1 MRRESIGF
9 QTGRGGILLG
19 LFLLMAAVLQAGKAQ
34 AGTLT
39 IPAGTTVIE
48 EEAFYGDP
56 SLDQVILPEG
66 LQRIESRA
74 FAGSSVTLLNLPSTL
89 EYIAEDAFDD
99 CENGLEIVGVEGNN
113 YAWNWGRN
121 HGYCRIYTAL
131 LIGEESFS
139 TIATRNRRDAEN
151 MAAMLGK
158 VLTPSGTRY
167 RVTKKIDL
175 TRIEVRESIASAF
188 GETKIQDVNL
198 FFIATH
204 GASGGDG
211 DLSTMNGSIP
221 FDLLASWLNTYTKG
235 RVIVILEACGA
246 GSSILG
252 GAETPEEAES
262 YLNRAIEAF
271 AGADT
276 HVNETKGGAV
286 ANSTGDLRVPN
297 KYYVLAAAAHHE
309 LSWGYEDGYRNGVL
323 YRLASNYFTKWLV
336 EGIGAGSGT
345 APADTNP
352 ADGLLTLRELYTYV
366 QRYDTFPIRS
376 GGVIYYQHVQAYPM
390 DEGAAYPFFLH
401 P

>member
-1 MRRESIGF
+1 MTRGSIGS
-9 QTGRGGILLG
+9 QAGRRWILLG
-19 LFLLMAAVLQAGKAQ
+19 FFLLIAALPAGKALGG
-34 AGTLT
+34 ALT

-48 EEAFYGDP
+48 EEAFCGDT
-56 SLDQVILPEG
+56 SLDEVVLPEG

-74 FAGSSVTLLNLPSTL
+74 FAGSSVALLNLPSTL
-89 EYIAEDAFDD
+89 EYIAEDAFED
-99 CENGLEIVGVEGNN
+99 CENGLEIIGVEGNN
-113 YAWNWGRN
+113 YAWNWGRD

-131 LIGEESFS
+131 LIGEEGFDP
-139 TIATRNRRDAEN
+139 IATRNRRDAEN
-151 MAAMLGK
+151 MAAMLGR
-158 VLTPSGTRY
+158 VYTPSGTRY

-175 TRIEVRESIASAF
+175 TRIEVKESIAAAF
-188 GETKIQDVNL
+188 GETKAQDVNL

-204 GASGGDG
+204 GVSSGDG
-211 DLSTMNGSIP
+211 DLKTMSGSIS
-221 FDLLASWLNTYTKG
+221 FDLLASWLSTYTKG

-246 GSSILG
+246 GSSILE
-252 GAETPEEAES
+252 GAETPEEAEA
-262 YLNRAIEAF
+262 YLNRAVEAF
-271 AGADT
+271 ADADT
-276 HVNETKGGAV
+276 CVEEIQGSAV
-286 ANSTGDLRVPN
+286 ANSTGDLRVLN

-336 EGIGAGSGT
+336 EGIGPDSGT

-352 ADGLLTLRELYTYV
+352 SDGVLTLRELYTYV
-366 QRYDTFPIRS
+366 QRYDTFAIRS

>member
-1 MRRESIGF
+1 MTRGSIGF
-9 QTGRGGILLG
+9 RAGRRGILLAF
-19 LFLLMAAVLQAGKAQ
+19 FLLMAALAAGKAL

-48 EEAFYGDP
+48 EEAFYGDA
-56 SLDQVILPEG
+56 SLDEVILPEG
-66 LQRIESRA
+66 LERIESRA

-89 EYIAEDAFDD
+89 EYIAEDAFEG
-99 CENGLEIVGVEGNN
+99 CENGLEIIGVEGNN
-113 YAWNWGRN
+113 YAWNWGRD

-131 LIGEESFS
+131 LIGEEGFS
-139 TIATRNRRDAEN
+139 TVATRNRRDAEN
-151 MAAMLGK
+151 MAAMLGA
-158 VLTPSGTRY
+158 VYTPSGTRY

-188 GETKIQDVNL
+188 GETEAQDVNL

-204 GASGGDG
+204 GASTGDG
-211 DLSTMNGSIP
+211 DLSTMNGSIS

-235 RVIVILEACGA
+235 RVIVILEACGS
-246 GSSILG
+246 GSSILE
-252 GAETPEEAES
+252 GAETPEEAEA

-271 AGADT
+271 AGADS
-276 HVNETKGGAV
+276 HVDETQGGAV

-336 EGIGAGSGT
+336 EGIGAGSAS

-352 ADGLLTLRELYTYV
+352 ADRVLTLRELYAYV
-366 QRYDTFPIRS
+366 QRYDTYAIRS

-390 DEGAAYPFFLH
+390 DEGAAYPFFRH